1 MIQSES
7 NSGRKSPVQR
17 IAATDIDIDGSSYTY
32 FEVTGGGSNMK
43 LRCFV
48 FLLLA
53 ANPIAALPVAAQ
65 ETPPASSDAVNMVVT
80 VEARHGMSPAAVDR
94 QDVMVYE
101 GKTRD
106 SVTGWTPAKGENA
119 GLELFILLDDSANT
133 SLVSQFDDI
142 RQFINSQPATTK
154 VGVAYMQNGNAQ
166 IAQNLTADHTQAAK
180 SLRIPMGIG
189 GVNASPY
196 FSLTD
201 LIKRWPAGSPR
212 REVLMI
218 SDGIDLYYEGEDTQD
233 PYVSDAIEQAQRAG
247 VIVYAIYNPGTGH
260 FAHSYWHSYWGQ
272 LYLSRVA
279 DETGGESYYI
289 GFNGPAV
296 TFVPYLDDLDHRLNN
311 QYLLTFLAKPEKKS
325 GMQRV
330 KLATELPNTEL
341 VGAQRVYVPASP
353 Q

>member
-1 MIQSES
+1 
-7 NSGRKSPVQR
+7 
-17 IAATDIDIDGSSYTY
+17 
-32 FEVTGGGSNMK
+32 MK

-48 FLLLA
+48 LVLLVA
-53 ANPIAALPVAAQ
+53 IATATVSSAAQ
-65 ETPPASSDAVNMVVT
+65 EAPAANGPAVNMVVT
-80 VEARHGMSPAAVDR
+80 AEARHGMNPGPVDK

-101 GKTRD
+101 GKVRD
-106 SVTGWTPAKGENA
+106 TVSSWLPAKA
-119 GLELFILLDDSANT
+119 DHADLEFFILIDDSANAT
-133 SLVSQFDDI
+133 LATQFDDI

-154 VGVAYMQNGNAQ
+154 IGIAYMRNGTAE
-166 IAQNLTADHTQAAK
+166 ITQNLTADHAQAAK

-189 GVNASPY
+189 GGSASPY

-218 SDGIDLYYEGEDTQD
+218 SDGIDLYYGTGDLQD
-233 PYVSDAIEQAQRAG
+233 PYVDEAVEQAQRAG
-247 VIVYAIYNPGTGH
+247 VIVFAIYNPGAGH
-260 FAHSYWHSYWGQ
+260 YARSYWRTNFGQ
-272 LYLSRVA
+272 LYLSRIA

-296 TFVPYLDDLDHRLNN
+296 SFVPYLDDVEHRLNN

-330 KLATELPNTEL
+330 KLTTELPNTEL
-341 VGAQRVYVPASP
+341 VGADRIYVPASA

>member
-1 MIQSES
+1 
-7 NSGRKSPVQR
+7 
-17 IAATDIDIDGSSYTY
+17 
-32 FEVTGGGSNMK
+32 MK
-43 LRCFV
+43 LRNFV
-48 FLLLA
+48 FTLLA
-53 ANPIAALPVAAQ
+53 AVAISTLPAAAQ
-65 ETPPASSDAVNMVVT
+65 ETPAASGPPVNMIVT
-80 VEARHGMSPAAVDR
+80 VEARHGMNPPAVDR

-119 GLELFILLDDSANT
+119 GLELFILLDDSANAT
-133 SLVSQFDDI
+133 LATQFEDI
-142 RQFINSQPATTK
+142 RQFINSQAPTTK
-154 VGVAYMQNGNAQ
+154 VGVAYMRNGTAE
-166 IAQNLTADHTQAAK
+166 IAQNLTADHTQASK
-180 SLRIPMGIG
+180 SLRIPLGIG
-189 GVNASPY
+189 AVNASPY

-247 VIVYAIYNPGTGH
+247 VIVYAIYNPGAGH

-311 QYLLTFLAKPEKKS
+311 QYLLTFLAKPQKKS
-325 GMQRV
+325 GTQRV

>member
-1 MIQSES
+1 
-7 NSGRKSPVQR
+7 
-17 IAATDIDIDGSSYTY
+17 
-32 FEVTGGGSNMK
+32 MK
-43 LRCFV
+43 NRWFA
-48 FLLLA
+48 FLVA
-53 ANPIAALPVAAQ
+53 VSFGAFTHGVAAQ
-65 ETPPASSDAVNMVVT
+65 ETPSASGPPVNIVVT
-80 VEARHGMSPAAVDR
+80 VEARHGMNPPAVDR
-94 QDVMVYE
+94 QDAMVYE

-106 SVTGWTPAKGENA
+106 SVTGWTPAKGDNA
-119 GLELFILLDDSANT
+119 GLELFILLDDSADAT
-133 SLVSQFDDI
+133 LATQFGDI
-142 RQFINSQPATTK
+142 RKFINSQPATTK

-166 IAQNLTADHTQAAK
+166 VAQELTADHAQASK

-189 GVNASPY
+189 GVNGSPY
-196 FSLTD
+196 FSLVD

-218 SDGIDLYYEGEDTQD
+218 SDGIDLNYESNDLQN

-247 VIVYAIYNPGTGH
+247 VIVYAIYNPGAGH

-289 GFNGPAV
+289 GFSGPAV
-296 TFVPYLDDLDHRLNN
+296 TFVPYLDDVEHRLNN
-311 QYLLTFLAKPEKKS
+311 QYLLTFLAKPEKKN

-330 KLATELPNTEL
+330 KLTTELPNTEL
-341 VGAQRVYVPASP
+341 VGAAQVYVPASP

>member
-1 MIQSES
+1 
-7 NSGRKSPVQR
+7 
-17 IAATDIDIDGSSYTY
+17 
-32 FEVTGGGSNMK
+32 MK
-43 LRCFV
+43 LPWFV
-48 FLLLA
+48 VLLLA
-53 ANPIAALPVAAQ
+53 ANAISALPTAAQ
-65 ETPPASSDAVNMVVT
+65 ENPAASGPAVNMVVT
-80 VEARHGMSPAAVDR
+80 AEARHGTNPGPVDK

-106 SVTGWTPAKGENA
+106 TVTSWVPAKNDHA
-119 GLELFILLDDSANT
+119 DLELFILIDDSANAT
-133 SLVSQFDDI
+133 LATQFDDI
-142 RQFINSQPATTK
+142 RQFINSQPPTTK
-154 VGVAYMQNGNAQ
+154 VGVAYMRNGTAD
-166 IAQNLTADHTQAAK
+166 IAQNLTADHGQAAK

-189 GVNASPY
+189 GASASPY

-218 SDGIDLYYEGEDTQD
+218 SDGIDLYYGSGDVQD
-233 PYVSDAIEQAQRAG
+233 PYVDDAIEQAQRAG
-247 VIVYAIYNPGTGH
+247 VIVYAIYNPGAGH

-279 DETGGESYYI
+279 AETGGESYYI
-289 GFNGPAV
+289 GFSGPAV

-330 KLATELPNTEL
+330 KIATELPNTEL
-341 VGAQRVYVPASP
+341 VGAERVYVPASTP
-353 Q
+353 

>member
-1 MIQSES
+1 
-7 NSGRKSPVQR
+7 
-17 IAATDIDIDGSSYTY
+17 
-32 FEVTGGGSNMK
+32 MK
-43 LRCFV
+43 LRNFA
-48 FLLLA
+48 FALLA
-53 ANPIAALPVAAQ
+53 AVAIPTLSAGAQ
-65 ETPPASSDAVNMVVT
+65 ETTAAGGPPVNMVVT
-80 VEARHGMSPAAVDR
+80 VEARHGMNPPAVDR

-106 SVTGWTPAKGENA
+106 TVTGWTPAKGDNA
-119 GLELFILLDDSANT
+119 GLELFILLDDSANAT
-133 SLVSQFDDI
+133 LATQFEDI
-142 RQFINSQPATTK
+142 RQFINSKPATTK
-154 VGVAYMQNGNAQ
+154 VGVAYMDNGSAQ
-166 IAQNLTADHTQAAK
+166 IAQELTADHAQAAK
-180 SLRIPMGIG
+180 SLRLPRGIA
-189 GVNASPY
+189 GVNGSPY
-196 FSLTD
+196 FSLVD

-218 SDGIDLYYEGEDTQD
+218 SDGIDLYYGSGDLQD

-247 VIVYAIYNPGTGH
+247 VIVYAIYNPGAGH

-289 GFNGPAV
+289 GFSGPAV
-296 TFVPYLDDLDHRLNN
+296 TFVPYLDDVEHRLNN

-341 VGAQRVYVPASP
+341 VGAQRVYVPASA

>member
-1 MIQSES
+1 
-7 NSGRKSPVQR
+7 
-17 IAATDIDIDGSSYTY
+17 
-32 FEVTGGGSNMK
+32 MK
-43 LRCFV
+43 LRNFA
-48 FLLLA
+48 FTLLA
-53 ANPIAALPVAAQ
+53 AIAISALPAAAQ
-65 ETPPASSDAVNMVVT
+65 ETPAASGPPVNMVVT
-80 VEARHGMSPAAVDR
+80 VEARHGMNPPAVDR

-106 SVTGWTPAKGENA
+106 SVTSWTPAKGDNA
-119 GLELFILLDDSANT
+119 GLELFILLDDSADAT
-133 SLVSQFDDI
+133 LATQFGDI
-142 RQFINSQPATTK
+142 SKFINSQAPTTK
-154 VGVAYMQNGNAQ
+154 VGVAYMQNGTVRF
-166 IAQNLTADHTQAAK
+166 AQNLTADHAQAAK
-180 SLRIPMGIG
+180 SLRLPMGIG
-189 GVNASPY
+189 GVNGSPY

-218 SDGIDLYYEGEDTQD
+218 SDGIDLYYGSGDLQN

-247 VIVYAIYNPGTGH
+247 VIVYAIYNPGAGH

-289 GFNGPAV
+289 GFSGPAV
-296 TFVPYLDDLDHRLNN
+296 TFVPYFDDMEHRLNS

-330 KLATELPNTEL
+330 KLTTELPNTEL
-341 VGAQRVYVPASP
+341 VGAAQVYVPASP